1 MALWRRFVSARFDSF
16 INGRKR
22 WYSVLPGSGAPS
34 AGGVVRF
41 RGFMVMEE
49 PFPGGSPMFCYT
61 HLRYFMASGQAKPKP
76 KAEGKGGDWRKPKV
90 ENDGGIRINEAIND
104 REVRLVTDQGHRV
117 VSIQEALYLARKL
130 DLDLVEVQ
138 RKVKVEG
145 GAQSA
150 VFKPAVCKL
159 MDYCKEKYKQDMK
172 GKERAKSKAAIALRN
187 GENKEVRFKA
197 KTELKDLK
205 IKAESVKRLMERGYR
220 VKCTAMPTGK
230 DDGDLGGL
238 LLNLLSLIED
248 ISIVE
253 SGPHLDT
260 KNAYVIV
267 KHIKF
272 GSKKGK
278 KVSKAVETV
287 SSVLSTRSDA
297 AADNNSKDED
307 DCQTEEEWEAVES
320 DSETEIDNPSKQFK
334 TNTPNLSGSCP
345 TLPPKV
351 VGNGFDEWSGTN
363 TTDDIKAEITFNTK
377 HTSSSVT
384 MSTSEESINT
394 ASRRNSAGFYP
405 SQTESYVTETNRYSK
420 GSNSTFHQIRPTNQ
434 DRFSPGHVATGN
446 QQRIP
451 ERSNR
456 REVERCGQSNPND
469 RPANSNYYS
478 NSSSSGHGVFS
489 ASQSSGSNDRR
500 KAGGATMGS
509 PNAPN
514 VPQQRYGVFSSAKT
528 SSPLDVKNMNEI
540 SEDRMSKSNSP
551 TTSNYGIFSVPKT
564 ISSED
569 QMKQRISTRDNSIR
583 VAPGFVDNGKSS
595 NAAPPSPRFGIFT
608 SSKKIPSDED
618 RVGDKN

>member
-1 MALWRRFVSARFDSF
+1 MALWRRFVSARFESF
-16 INGRKR
+16 IYGRKR

-41 RGFMVMEE
+41 RGFMVLEE

-61 HLRYFMASGQAKPKP
+61 PLRYFMASGQAKPKP
-76 KAEGKGGDWRKPKV
+76 KVEGKGGDWRKPKV

-117 VSIQEALYLARKL
+117 VSIQEALHLARKL

-159 MDYCKEKYKQDMK
+159 MDYCKEKYKQDVK

-220 VKCTAMPTGK
+220 VKCTAMPKGK
-230 DDGDLGGL
+230 DDEDLGGL

-272 GSKKGK
+272 ASKKGK
-278 KVSKAVETV
+278 KVSKAMETV

-297 AADNNSKDED
+297 AADNNNASKDEE

-320 DSETEIDNPSKQFK
+320 DSETEIDGPSKQFK
-334 TNTPNLSGSCP
+334 TNTPNLSGSHP

-351 VGNGFDEWSGTN
+351 VGNGYGAVTDWSGTN

-384 MSTSEESINT
+384 MSTSDESINT
-394 ASRRNSAGFYP
+394 ARRRNAAGLYP
-405 SQTESYVTETNRYSK
+405 SQTESYVTEINRYSK
-420 GSNSTFHQIRPTNQ
+420 GSNSTFHKIRPTNQ
-434 DRFSPGHVATGN
+434 DRFSPRNVAIGN

-451 ERSNR
+451 EQSNR
-456 REVERCGQSNPND
+456 REVEKSCGQSNPND
-469 RPANSNYYS
+469 RPANYYP
-478 NSSSSGHGVFS
+478 NSASSGHGVFS
-489 ASQSSGSNDRR
+489 ASQNSGSNDRN

-514 VPQQRYGVFSSAKT
+514 VPQQRYGVFSSTKT
-528 SSPLDVKNMNEI
+528 SSPLDGKHMKEI
-540 SEDRMSKSNSP
+540 SKDRMSKSDSP
-551 TTSNYGIFSVPKT
+551 TTSNYGIFSAPKT

-569 QMKQRISTRDNSIR
+569 QMKQRVSTRDNSIR
-583 VAPGFVDNGKSS
+583 SS
-595 NAAPPSPRFGIFT
+595 NAGPPSPRFGIFT
-608 SSKKIPSDED
+608 SSKKIPSGED
-618 RVGDKN
+618 PVGDKN

>member
-16 INGRKR
+16 IYGRKR

-41 RGFMVMEE
+41 RGFLVLEE

-197 KTELKDLK
+197 KT
-205 IKAESVKRLMERGYR
+205 
-220 VKCTAMPTGK
+220 CTAMPTGK
-230 DDGDLGGL
+230 DDEDLGGL

-272 GSKKGK
+272 ASKKGK

-320 DSETEIDNPSKQFK
+320 DSETEIDGPSKQFK
-334 TNTPNLSGSCP
+334 TNTPNLSGSHP

-351 VGNGFDEWSGTN
+351 VGNGFGAVTDWSGTN
-363 TTDDIKAEITFNTK
+363 TTDDIKAEITLNSK

-384 MSTSEESINT
+384 MSTPDESINT
-394 ASRRNSAGFYP
+394 ASRRNAAGFYP
-405 SQTESYVTETNRYSK
+405 SQTESYVTEINRYSK

-434 DRFSPGHVATGN
+434 DRFSPGYVAIGN

-451 ERSNR
+451 EQSNK
-456 REVERCGQSNPND
+456 REVKSSGQSNPND
-469 RPANSNYYS
+469 RPANYYP
-478 NSSSSGHGVFS
+478 NSASSGHGVFS
-489 ASQSSGSNDRR
+489 ASQSSGANDRS

-514 VPQQRYGVFSSAKT
+514 VPQQRYGVFSSTKT
-528 SSPLDVKNMNEI
+528 SSPLDGKPMKEI
-540 SEDRMSKSNSP
+540 SKDRISKSNSP
-551 TTSNYGIFSVPKT
+551 TTSNYGIFSDPKT

-569 QMKQRISTRDNSIR
+569 QMKQRVSTRDNSIR
-583 VAPGFVDNGKSS
+583 VAPGYVDNGKSS
-595 NAAPPSPRFGIFT
+595 NAGPPSPRFGIFT
-608 SSKKIPSDED
+608 SSKKIPSGED

>member
-16 INGRKR
+16 IYGRKR

-104 REVRLVTDQGHRV
+104 REV
-117 VSIQEALYLARKL
+117 
-130 DLDLVEVQ
+130 Q

-197 KTELKDLK
+197 KT
-205 IKAESVKRLMERGYR
+205 
-220 VKCTAMPTGK
+220 
-230 DDGDLGGL
+230 
-238 LLNLLSLIED
+238 IED

-334 TNTPNLSGSCP
+334 TNTPNLSGSRP

-351 VGNGFDEWSGTN
+351 VGNGFGAVTEWSGTN

-384 MSTSEESINT
+384 MSTSDESINT

-456 REVERCGQSNPND
+456 REVERCGPSNPNN
-469 RPANSNYYS
+469 RPANANYYP
-478 NSSSSGHGVFS
+478 NSVSSGHGVFS

-514 VPQQRYGVFSSAKT
+514 VPQQSYGVFSSAKT
-528 SSPLDVKNMNEI
+528 SSPLDVKNMKEI
-540 SEDRMSKSNSP
+540 SKDRMSKSNSP

-569 QMKQRISTRDNSIR
+569 QMKQRVSTRDNSIR
-583 VAPGFVDNGKSS
+583 VAPDYVDNGKSS
-595 NAAPPSPRFGIFT
+595 NAGPPSPRFGIFT